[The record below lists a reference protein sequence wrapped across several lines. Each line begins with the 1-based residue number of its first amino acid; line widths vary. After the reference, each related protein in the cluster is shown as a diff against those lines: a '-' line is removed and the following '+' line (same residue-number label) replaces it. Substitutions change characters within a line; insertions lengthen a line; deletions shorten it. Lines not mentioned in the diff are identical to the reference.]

1 MFTEA
6 HRYTNRNGKR
16 TYDIKAMVRGEY
28 KVIVDRL
35 RGTVELYD
43 LAADPGELE
52 DIHEQKP
59 DEFAELLAI
68 LTSFITH
75 AESNHPLP

>member
-1 MFTEA
+1 
-6 HRYTNRNGKR
+6 
-16 TYDIKAMVRGEY
+16 MVRGDY

-35 RGTVELYD
+35 RGTAALYD
-43 LAADPGELE
+43 LAADPGELK
-52 DIHEQKP
+52 DVHEQKP

-68 LTSFITH
+68 LMSFISH